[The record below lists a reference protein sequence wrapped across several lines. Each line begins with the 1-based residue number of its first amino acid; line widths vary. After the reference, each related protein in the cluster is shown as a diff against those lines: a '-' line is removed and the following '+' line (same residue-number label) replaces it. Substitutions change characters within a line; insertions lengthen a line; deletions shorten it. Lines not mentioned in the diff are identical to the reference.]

1 MPSGLEIKALARM
14 IALGMGL
21 DPDAEGKPD
30 DQGQRHSIWQSYRQ
44 TARDALIAAE
54 KIRDL

>member
-1 MPSGLEIKALARM
+1 M

-30 DQGQRHSIWQSYRQ
+30 DQGRSHPTWQSYRQ

-54 KIRDL
+54 KIGAMKSALSRSASVL